1 MTSATEQPA
10 AASPRHHSVLGRT
23 FSALEHRG
31 YRYLWLSSTG
41 AALTMQMQLIARGY
55 LAYEISG
62 TAVALGVVTLAWGAP
77 MLLLSPVAGVVV
89 DRVPKRNL
97 VLVSQA
103 ALGVATLVTALLVS
117 TGLIEIWHLVAAGLV
132 QGSVF
137 AFNLP
142 ARQALV
148 PEVVGPE
155 LMANAIALNSA
166 GNNITRILG
175 PSAAG
180 VFIAVPFVGIAGV
193 FYLIVGVYALVI
205 AALFQVPAA
214 AAPAAAVQRGDFFK
228 EATSGLR
235 YIWRN
240 PPLRTP
246 MALAFVPVL
255 LAMPYHSLMPVF
267 AKDAFGV
274 GSEGLGFLMGAGGA
288 GALIGSLLVAFFSEH
303 PNKNQIQL
311 ITGVLF
317 GVALATLAS
326 APVFPLGLAAMLA
339 VGGASST
346 YLALNNTIIL
356 TNCDPKMHGRVMSIY
371 FTTLWANAHQH
382 AANERRRGR
391 AGHPVDAGRGR
402 RADGRLRSGDLPG
415 VARCSQRT
423 APGVGAQLPS
433 AALRGCPPAL
443 VSGSPEGAGPAS
455 GESREVQPH
464 WQAVWR
470 MCLHNLLLLT
480 CPLPSRKGAGGWS
493 QPSLRQHSPERASRG
508 RSPLAGVW
516 GCPQR

>member
-1 MTSATEQPA
+1 MSSATEQPA

-77 MLLLSPVAGVVV
+77 MLLLSPIAGVVV

-166 GNNITRILG
+166 GNNMTRILG

-205 AALFQVPAA
+205 ATLFQVPAT

-235 YIWRN
+235 YIWGN

-246 MALAFVPVL
+246 MLLALVPVL

-267 AKDAFGV
+267 SKDAFGV

-303 PNKNQIQL
+303 PNKNRLQI

-317 GVALATLAS
+317 GGSLMALAI

-371 FTTLWANAHQH
+371 FTTFGLM
-382 AANERRRGR
+382 
-391 AGHPVDAGRGR
+391 PI
-402 RADGRLRSGDLPG
+402 STLPM
-415 VARCSQRT
+415 
-423 APGVGAQLPS
+423 S
-433 AALRGCPPAL
+433 AAADAL
-443 VSGSPEGAGPAS
+443 GIRWTLGA
-455 GESREVQPH
+455 
-464 WQAVWR
+464 
-470 MCLHNLLLLT
+470 
-480 CPLPSRKGAGGWS
+480 
-493 QPSLRQHSPERASRG
+493 
-508 RSPLAGVW
+508 AGVLTAAFVAVTSLALRDARNAR
-516 GCPQR
+516 PPE